1 MRRSTRS
8 LLTIAVVIAVMGLA
22 VWLLLH
28 ENFPSLIQSLR
39 QADRA
44 LIALAIATYFLS
56 VLVWAYRWRIA
67 LASVGCHPR
76 FTDLGPIILSAVF
89 LNNMTPMM
97 RLGGDPLGR
106 VYLLQR
112 TANTP
117 YAATLAASI
126 GEHAFAPLFTVLLL
140 TGGFT
145 LQFSQSSP
153 VLAALT
159 LMAGCSIAIALA
171 LGPRCFFR
179 ARVGAKR
186 LGAALGRTCNWIW
199 KRADKDRIVRGVEAF
214 YGGFYTTIDT
224 RKKGLQIGSL
234 TALIWTMDV
243 FRFYLIFLSLDYQ
256 PTLGILLLASSLPVV
271 MGLIPFLPGG
281 LVIVEGSLFAIFVAY
296 GIPVDIAVAVTIIER
311 GISYVFSSIVG
322 GITFSFVGWRS
333 ARYQSVQG

>member
-1 MRRSTRS
+1 MRRSTRT

-28 ENFPSLIQSLR
+28 ENFSSLLQSLR
-39 QADRA
+39 QADRV
-44 LIALAIATYFLS
+44 LIALAITTYFLS

-67 LASVGCHPR
+67 LASVGCHPP
-76 FTDLGPIILSAVF
+76 FAHLGPIILSAVF

-112 TANTP
+112 TAHTP

-126 GEHAFAPLFTVLLL
+126 GEHAFAPLLTVVLL
-140 TGGFT
+140 TGGFAF
-145 LQFSQSSP
+145 QFGQSSP
-153 VLAALT
+153 LLAS
-159 LMAGCSIAIALA
+159 LMLMTGIMVATALA
-171 LGPRCFFR
+171 LGPRYFFR

-186 LGAALGRTCNWIW
+186 VGAVLGRACSWIW

-224 RKKGLQIGSL
+224 PKKGLQIGGL
-234 TALIWTMDV
+234 TALIWAMDV
-243 FRFYLIFLSLDYQ
+243 FRFHLIFLSLGYQ
-256 PTLGILLLASSLPVV
+256 APLGVLLLASSLPVV

-281 LVIVEGSLFAIFVAY
+281 LVIVEGSLLAMFVAY
-296 GIPVDIAVAVTIIER
+296 GIPLETAVAVTIIER
-311 GISYVFSSIVG
+311 GISYLLSSIVG
-322 GITFSFVGWRS
+322 GVAFSFMGWRS
-333 ARYQSVQG
+333 TRYQSVQG